1 MKIKELDIKEQPRER
16 LLEYGVENL
25 SNSDLISIILRTGI
39 KDVNVKEVANNIL
52 KTISNINELSDI
64 GIREL
69 SNIKGVGKVK
79 AITLLAA
86 IELGKRVNNKE
97 IVLKMKLNNSKEI
110 HDSFKIY
117 FKNLNQEKLLGI
129 YLDNKK
135 RLISYKIL
143 SVGTINKT
151 IISPRDIYKEGIKT
165 NASSIVLMHN
175 HPSNDLTPS
184 IEDIEMT
191 KKIKECG
198 NFLGI
203 SLVDHI
209 ITNGEEYISF
219 YDKYNQN

>member
-25 SNSDLISIILRTGI
+25 SNSDLISIILRTGT